1 MAIDKIMV
9 VGMGLMGHGI
19 AQISAEAGMETY
31 VYDTS
36 KKAIEKGIAK
46 IAKVL
51 EGKVKK
57 EKISEQEKESIIA
70 RIKPMDKL
78 ERVDVDLLIEAVVE
92 NIEIK
97 KQVFAELD
105 GIMPEKTIFGSNTS
119 ALPCT
124 PMASATKRPD
134 RFIVVHFHQPPQVMK
149 LVELARGLDT
159 SDDTLKAAK
168 EYCSRLGKV
177 AVEIKKDCPG
187 YLTNRAMMPMVNE
200 AIWILYED
208 VCTKEDIDAGFR
220 EGFHHPVGPLELSD
234 FVGLDTMLHIFED
247 LHKQYGGNKYLPC
260 PLLKNLVASGRLG
273 VKSGKGFHKYDER
286 GKRIVQ

>member
-1 MAIDKIMV
+1 MAIEKVLV

-19 AQISAEAGMETY
+19 AQISAGAGIETY
-31 VYDTS
+31 VYDNS
-36 KKAIEKGIAK
+36 KKALEKGVSRITE
-46 IAKVL
+46 VL

-57 EKISEQEKESIIA
+57 EKISKQEKEATMA

-78 ERVDVDLLIEAVVE
+78 KSVDVDLVIEAVVE

-124 PMASATKRPD
+124 PMAAATKRPD
-134 RFIVVHFHQPPQVMK
+134 RFIIVHFHQPPQVMK

-159 SDDTLKAAK
+159 SDETLQAVKAFCLK
-168 EYCSRLGKV
+168 IGKV

-187 YLTNRAMMPMVNE
+187 YLTNRAAMPMVNE
-200 AIWILYED
+200 AMWILYED
-208 VCTKEDIDAGFR
+208 VCTKEDIDTGFKA
-220 EGFHHPVGPLELSD
+220 GFHHPVGPLELSD
-234 FVGLDTMLHIFED
+234 FVGLDTMLHILGD
-247 LHKQYGGNKYLPC
+247 LHQQYGGNKYLPC
-260 PLLKNLVASGRLG
+260 PLLKNMVASGRLG
-273 VKSGKGFHKYDER
+273 VKNGRGFYKYDER
-286 GKRIVQ
+286 GKKIG